1 MVGGA
6 KGQVVGRGRV
16 ELDTTDVRLGLIVK
30 TMIRSGAK
38 GQVVGRG
45 RVELDTAHISLGLNS
60 KTRVILGSKILKKSV
75 LRIRIR
81 PDTIKSSGYDQKM
94 S

>member
-1 MVGGA
+1 MVG
-6 KGQVVGRGRV
+6 
-16 ELDTTDVRLGLIVK
+16 
-30 TMIRSGAK
+30 GAK

-60 KTRVILGSKILKKSV
+60 KTMIRSGAKGQVVGRGRVEIYTTDVRLGLNSKTRVILGLKIFKKSV

-81 PDTIKSSGYDQKM
+81 PDTITSSGSDQKM